1 MSEFK
6 QYEHSKQAIEWLKSK
21 DQTRYEFKEMRGLNR
36 ATNGFR
42 PSSINLVVAK
52 SGFGKTNFLIDLAC
66 KQSRNGLPTLFV
78 SAEMTPD
85 TIMPRFVSNLSGY
98 NIERIIEQKNKYS
111 GLEETEKQD
120 LEKKLVLTI
129 GNPPLKVIY
138 ESTIEPIIE
147 EVIKASEEGYVK
159 HVFIDHFFELD
170 TTMVDFGDKTTEKEK
185 YIIDQLL
192 ITAKNYD
199 ICFIIATQFR
209 KGNTYGSDF
218 GDKMLDDIQGASQI
232 RNKATNV
239 LHLYETKK
247 QNEDNKK
254 FQGFDVPNKITL
266 ETLKARHG
274 ITGAKI
280 ELNYLK
286 QQFKFTE
293 ND

>member
-6 QYEHSKQAIEWLKSK
+6 QYEHSEQAIEWLKSK
-21 DQTRYEFKEMRGLNR
+21 DQTRYELKEMRELNR

-66 KQSRNGLPTLFV
+66 KQARNGLPTLFV

-85 TIMPRFVSNLSGY
+85 TIMPRFVSNLLGY

-111 GLEETEKQD
+111 TLPEDEK
-120 LEKKLVLTI
+120 EYMEIKLASSI
-129 GNPPLKVIY
+129 GNLPLKVIY
-138 ESTIEPIIE
+138 ENTIESIIE
-147 EVIKASEEGYVK
+147 EVIKASQEGYVK

-170 TTMVDFGDKTTEKEK
+170 TTMVDFGDKSTEKEK
-185 YIIDQLL
+185 YIIEQLL

-239 LHLYETKK
+239 LYLYETKR
-247 QNEDNKK
+247 QNEENKK